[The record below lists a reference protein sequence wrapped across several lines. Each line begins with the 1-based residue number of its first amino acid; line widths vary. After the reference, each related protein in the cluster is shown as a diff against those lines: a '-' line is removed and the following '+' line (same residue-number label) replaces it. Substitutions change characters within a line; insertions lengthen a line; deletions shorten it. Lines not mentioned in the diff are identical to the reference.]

1 MQQRKLSQY
10 FSLAEM
16 TKSSA
21 TARFGLNN
29 TPPPQVVA
37 ALERLCV
44 EVLDPLR
51 VLVGRPIV
59 VNSGYRSPEVNKYI
73 GGAARS
79 QHCLGEAADIECP
92 GVSNLA
98 LALQI
103 ERSALPFDQLILEF
117 HDVGDD
123 ASGWVHVSHVAVPA
137 SPPAGAARPL
147 SPLALIDAA
156 TEKRAENKAKD
167 RNCRQVLTAVRVDG
181 VTQYRPG
188 LPRIELPARK

>member
-16 TKSSA
+16 TKSSS
-21 TARFGLNN
+21 TARFGLDN
-29 TPPPQVVA
+29 TPPPKVVA

-51 VLVGRPIV
+51 VLLGRPIV
-59 VNSGYRSPEVNKYI
+59 VNSGYRSPEVNSHI
-73 GGAARS
+73 GGAGRS

-123 ASGWVHVSHVAVPA
+123 ASGWVHVSH
-137 SPPAGAARPL
+137 R
-147 SPLALIDAA
+147 D
-156 TEKRAENKAKD
+156 TTNR
-167 RNCRQVLTAVRVDG
+167 RQVLSAVRVDG

-188 LPRIELPARK
+188 LPRIELPART